1 MYGIITYRNE
11 FTANLIRSEIAGLRK
26 AVEGLDDIIIDISE
40 IRTFDTAAI
49 QLLVAAKKE
58 CMQRGQ
64 EMILRKS
71 KEAARLLKSLGID
84 L

>member
-26 AVEGLDDIIIDISE
+26 AVEGLDDIIIDISDV
-40 IRTFDTAAI
+40 RTFDTAAI

-58 CMQRGQ
+58 CMQRGH

>member
-11 FTANLIRSEIAGLRK
+11 FTVNLIRSEISGLRK
-26 AVEGLDDIIIDISE
+26 ALEDWDDVIIDVTE
-40 IRTFDTAAI
+40 VRTFDTAAI

-58 CMQRGQ
+58 CMQRGH
-64 EMILRKS
+64 EMVLRKS
-71 KEAARLLKSLGID
+71 QETARLLKSLGID